1 MNIFTS
7 SSSSSEEEEFI
18 YVRRPKIYRQRTDCF
33 EKYDELDFYQRFRLR
48 KETVLCLLNK
58 IEERNTLPTNRCVE

>member
-7 SSSSSEEEEFI
+7 SSSSFEEEELI